1 MKCRPLATLIAA
13 SCVMGCMGGSLP
25 SSAQD
30 AAPPAIATLP
40 PSLEAQVT
48 ALREAGLADDVGLK
62 FVEDLTTEVG
72 ARLAGSEAEARARA
86 WAIRRL
92 TAMGFENV
100 RSEEFPV
107 PYWAR
112 ITEGAEIVAPA
123 PQKLVIT
130 ALGGSTATP
139 PEGIT
144 AEVVRYTSLEAL
156 DAAPPAAVQGR
167 IVFLDEYTTRTQDG
181 SGYGAGVAKRRSC
194 TKHAVDKGGLAC
206 LIRSVGTQH
215 RRFAHTG
222 MMQRPSVGGAGPGAA
237 LSPPDADQLA
247 RLLARGTVKLKLT
260 IRVEMSPG
268 VPSGNVI
275 AEIRGR
281 SKPDAIVLIGCHLDS
296 WDASTGALDDAAG
309 CGIVVG
315 AAKLILA
322 RGMRP
327 ARTIRVVLYGSE
339 EVGLFGAEA
348 YARQHAADLANHVIA
363 AESDF
368 GAGPIWRFDTRVGA
382 NALPYARA
390 LHAAVKPLGVGA
402 GHNNSSGGP
411 DLGPLVRAGV
421 PVAGPQQDGTDY
433 FDYHHTPDDTFDKIV
448 PAQFRQN
455 IAVYASFAWIAAESG
470 WDFRN

>member
-1 MKCRPLATLIAA
+1 MKQLLVATLAATLTLIGIARSA
-13 SCVMGCMGGSLP
+13 V
-25 SSAQD
+25 AQD
-30 AAPPAIATLP
+30 AATPTAAPLPAAIDGAV
-40 PSLEAQVT
+40 A
-48 ALREAGLADDVGLK
+48 ALREAGLADDVGLE

-112 ITEGAEIVAPA
+112 VTESAEIVAPA

-139 PEGIT
+139 PEGVT

-194 TKHAVDKGGLAC
+194 TKYAVDKGGLAC

-247 RLLARGTVKLKLT
+247 RLLARGAVKLKLT
-260 IRVEMSPG
+260 IRVEMSPS

-281 SKPDAIVLIGCHLDS
+281 SKPDEIVLIGCHLDS

-368 GAGPIWRFDTRVGA
+368 GAGPIWRFDTRVGPK
-382 NALPYARA
+382 ALPYARA
-390 LHAAVKPLGVGA
+390 LHAAMKPLGVGA

-455 IAVYASFAWIAAESG
+455 VAVYASFAWIAAESG